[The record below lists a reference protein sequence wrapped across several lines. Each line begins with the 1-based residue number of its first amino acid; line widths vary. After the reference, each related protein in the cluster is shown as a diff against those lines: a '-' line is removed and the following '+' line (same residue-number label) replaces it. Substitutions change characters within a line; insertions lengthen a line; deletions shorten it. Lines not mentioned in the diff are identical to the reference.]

1 MSPTMSPTT
10 KPFRGILHLLLAA
23 AAVTGAA
30 AAAAQPAPGER
41 VGEVAWVER
50 DVTGTPPGGA
60 AAPLAANDPVLLAHE
75 ITTGERSGAGI
86 AFAPRGALTVAADT
100 RLVVDRDRYDQATG
114 ESESAVSV
122 FLGKVRLFLSDA
134 FRGSF
139 EVDTPTA
146 TIGVKGTALVVGVG
160 PDGTTQ
166 VWVLEGDADDVTV
179 ASKAGGSLVLEAGF
193 TTTVAPDRAP
203 TPPVPFDE
211 ASGVTA
217 AVALPPPLPPVPG
230 LPDDPPARPLVEDQ
244 PPDRG
249 PNDDPRDPTGA
260 PQDPP

>member
-1 MSPTMSPTT
+1 MSTTT
-10 KPFRGILHLLLAA
+10 KPFHGILLLLLAA
-23 AAVTGAA
+23 ATGVPG
-30 AAAAQPAPGER
+30 AAAQPAPGER
-41 VGEVAWVER
+41 VGEVAWVVR
-50 DVTGTPPGGA
+50 DVTATPPGGA

-86 AFAPRGALTVAADT
+86 AFAPRGALTLDAGARVT
-100 RLVVDRDRYDQATG
+100 IDRDVYDQATG
-114 ESESAVSV
+114 ASESAVSV

-139 EVDTPTA
+139 EVDTPAA
-146 TIGVKGTALVVGVG
+146 TIGVKGTALLVGVE

-166 VWVLEGDADDVTV
+166 VWVLEGDPDDVTV
-179 ASKAGGSLVLEAGF
+179 TSKAGGSLVLAAGF
-193 TTTVAPDRAP
+193 TTTVAPGRAP

-249 PNDDPRDPTGA
+249 PNDDPRDPSGE
-260 PQDPP
+260 PPGR